1 MKRQIAIISCLLLLP
16 YPASAIETQI
26 KTTKLTPISQ
36 KCKLQ
41 PADPEDAIYSEAQL
55 QTIAK
60 QITVRVRDKERGA
73 SGTIFARKGNSY
85 LVVTNSHVVR
95 RINNINIITADGQKY
110 PAKILP
116 NTNFDKFDLAIVE
129 FTSNQTYCLPSEI
142 ADKIASF
149 DTNLE
154 TPVIAAGYA
163 LSEDKLVL
171 TTGEVQQI
179 ISQPSLKDGYEIGYT
194 SYIQQGMSGGPII
207 SNRGNL
213 IGINGISSYPLINSA
228 YVYTNGKIPTNP
240 EIQEFRKLSWGIPI
254 KTVLAQVKPEVLTA
268 YKLPIPDIKQ
278 QIAEIPLTGWL
289 GELETKAKQ
298 FTVKIDSSSGANGSG
313 VIIAKQGN
321 IYTVLTAAHVVCER
335 EKAAELCG
343 NFNYQILTVDGEQY
357 PVEPST
363 IKLEEGVD
371 LAVVKFTSQ
380 DNYQVATLADYPT
393 KDDEYMFTAG
403 YPRLGEKSPWRFTL
417 GQIYSKEQGLL
428 ATTQSDFNTN
438 SSGTAQS
445 AASLTGGYELVYSS
459 ITFGVMSGG
468 PVLDSQGRVI
478 GIHGRT
484 EGEAAIDNNSNSKE
498 TIQLGNSLGIP
509 VSTFLALATRL
520 NTSAQK
526 VETTPT
532 PELSSQQVNSI
543 QTAILSVDVS
553 QSNTTASQWLARG
566 NQLWRLRRY
575 PEAIQAFEAAINQKP
590 KFIHLAYYGKGLA
603 LSWSGKDSE
612 AITAL
617 ELAVKFKPDFV
628 SAWTY
633 LSVAYRESNQLDKAL
648 VAINEA
654 IRLQPNNPNLYNEK
668 YVVLSNL
675 KRYKEADVAINKAI
689 ELSPRAAFY
698 NNRGNVRKE
707 LGDKQGA
714 IDDYNQA
721 IKFNPNL
728 AQAYYNRGIV
738 RYELGDK
745 QGAIDD

>member
-1 MKRQIAIISCLLLLP
+1 
-16 YPASAIETQI
+16 
-26 KTTKLTPISQ
+26 
-36 KCKLQ
+36 
-41 PADPEDAIYSEAQL
+41 
-55 QTIAK
+55 
-60 QITVRVRDKERGA
+60 
-73 SGTIFARKGNSY
+73 
-85 LVVTNSHVVR
+85 
-95 RINNINIITADGQKY
+95 
-110 PAKILP
+110 
-116 NTNFDKFDLAIVE
+116 
-129 FTSNQTYCLPSEI
+129 
-142 ADKIASF
+142 
-149 DTNLE
+149 
-154 TPVIAAGYA
+154 
-163 LSEDKLVL
+163 
-171 TTGEVQQI
+171 
-179 ISQPSLKDGYEIGYT
+179 IGYT
-194 SYIQQGMSGGPII
+194 SDIQQGMSGGPII

-240 EIQEFRKLSWGIPI
+240 EIQEFIKLSWGIPI

-268 YKLPIPDIKQ
+268 YNLPIPDIKQ

-321 IYTVLTAAHVVCER
+321 IYNIYTVLTAAHVVCKPPDKTGPCEQNTY
-335 EKAAELCG
+335 K
-343 NFNYQILTVDGEQY
+343 ILTVDGEQY

-380 DNYQVATLADYPT
+380 ENYQVATLADYPT
-393 KDDEYMFTAG
+393 KDNEYMFTAG

-417 GQIYSKEQGLL
+417 GQIYSKERGLL
-428 ATTQSDFNTN
+428 VTIQSDFKNN
-438 SSGTAQS
+438 SSGTSLQ
-445 AASLTGGYELVYSS
+445 AAISLTGGYELVYSS
-459 ITFGVMSGG
+459 ITFGGMSGG

-484 EGEAAIDNNSNSKE
+484 EGEAAIDNNSSSQE

-532 PELSSQQVNSI
+532 PELSSQKVNSI

-575 PEAIQAFEAAINQKP
+575 PEAIKAFDEAIKQKP
-590 KFIHLAYYGKGLA
+590 EFIHLAYYGKGLA
-603 LSWSGKDSE
+603 LSSWSGKDSE
-612 AITAL
+612 AITPL

-633 LSVAYRESNQLDKAL
+633 LSVVYRQSNQLDKAL
-648 VAINEA
+648 VAINAA
-654 IRLQPNNPNLYNEK
+654 IRLEPNNPNLYNQK
-668 YVVLSNL
+668 YLVLSNL

-698 NNRGNVRKE
+698 NNRGNVRSELGDKQGAIDDFNQAIKINPNE
-707 LGDKQGA
+707 ALAYNNRGFVRDDLGDKQGA

-721 IKFNPNL
+721 IKINPNEAL
-728 AQAYYNRGIV
+728 AYNNRGNV
-738 RYELGDK
+738 RDDLGDK
-745 QGAIDD
+745 QGAIDDYNQAIKINPNYALAYNNRGIVRYDLGDKQGAIDDYNQAIKINPKK